1 MKFDNILALEL
12 TDSYVWLEKL
22 RSALGEHQY
31 QKASSIVK
39 SYESQGFPH
48 RNWKKMLLESFA
60 KGESFQIYSRNM
72 QFANL
77 NDARALLDELIID
90 DVYGLNALSDL
101 AYVIDAGAANGL
113 FSRIITHKF
122 PTAEVQAIEPNPRNL
137 TMIKHNL
144 SREIKNGR
152 VVLQKGALSTSQH
165 DICIEIP
172 KDVRVWGG
180 LGATSVERDR
190 LNVRELLS
198 VETKSIDLN
207 TFLTKPVDL
216 LKCDIEGAEFNVL
229 CSVEDKIKLCK
240 RLLIEIHSDVKDF
253 SQKFSQL
260 ISFLDSH
267 NFDFACYEGVK
278 SSGNMFLGKP
288 FPSFMLCAVNKH

>member
-12 TDSYVWLEKL
+12 TDSYVWLDQL

-31 QKASSIVK
+31 QKASSVIK
-39 SYESQGFPH
+39 SYELQGFPH

-90 DVYGLNALSDL
+90 DVYGLNVLSDL

-113 FSRIITHKF
+113 FTRIITHRF

-137 TMIKHNL
+137 TMIEHNL
-144 SREIKNGR
+144 NPEIKSGR
-152 VVLQKGALSTSQH
+152 VALHKGALSTSQH
-165 DICIEIP
+165 DIRIEIP
-172 KDVRVWGG
+172 RDIKVWGG
-180 LGATSVERDR
+180 LGATSVDRDR

-198 VETKSIDLN
+198 VKTKSIDLKN
-207 TFLTKPVDL
+207 FLNRPVDL

-229 CSVEDKIKLCK
+229 CAVEDKIKLCK
-240 RLLIEIHSDVKDF
+240 RLLIEIHSDVKHF
-253 SQKFSQL
+253 SEKFSQL
-260 ISFLDSH
+260 ISFLASH
-267 NFDFACYEGVK
+267 NFEFACYEGVK
-278 SSGNMFLGKP
+278 SSASMFLGKP
-288 FPSFMLCAVNKH
+288 FPSFMLCAVNKN